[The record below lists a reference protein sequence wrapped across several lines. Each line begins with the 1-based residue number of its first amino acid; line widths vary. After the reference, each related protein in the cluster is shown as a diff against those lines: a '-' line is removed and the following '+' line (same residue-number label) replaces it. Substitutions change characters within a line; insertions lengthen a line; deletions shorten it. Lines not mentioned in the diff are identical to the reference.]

1 MSMTPW
7 QVEKYRL
14 VAGTISKFDAVLI
27 STNHDGLDYQMLA
40 NESKLIIDTRNAMKG
55 ISGGALVVKA

>member
-1 MSMTPW
+1 MTP
-7 QVEKYRL
+7 L
-14 VAGTISKFDAVLI
+14 AGRKSIDLSPETISKFDAVLI